1 MKSLEDRLDEAAE
14 DYTKVEKIM
23 ADLRKVTDECGAA
36 AQKLLDAEQDAVAAL
51 EALAVPGRSIE
62 AMVGDMIAAMDEVR
76 SKNDAGLPLIA
87 AQDEMISLWNLEE
100 NVHAEYEDD
109 VLQAQIDAAE
119 YAREARAEARGLTR

>member
-14 DYTKVEKIM
+14 DYAKVEKIM
-23 ADLRKVTDECGAA
+23 AHLRKVTDECAGAA
-36 AQKLLDAEQDAVAAL
+36 QRLLDAEQEAVAAL
-51 EALAVPGRSIE
+51 EALAVPGRPIE
-62 AMVGDMIAAMDEVR
+62 AMVCDMIEEMNAVR
-76 SKNDAGLPLIA
+76 STHDAGLPLIV
-87 AQDEMISLWNLEE
+87 AQDAMLSLGNLEE